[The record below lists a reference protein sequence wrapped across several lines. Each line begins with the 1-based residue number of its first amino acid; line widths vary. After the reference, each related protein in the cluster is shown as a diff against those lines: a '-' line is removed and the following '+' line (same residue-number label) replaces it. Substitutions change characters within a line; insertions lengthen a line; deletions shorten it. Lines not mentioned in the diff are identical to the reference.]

1 MGDIS
6 SDAVVNRLDQY
17 IRGVQVWK
25 ETVLEEEVV
34 PRAPEIE
41 TTGIHILGTG
51 GVLTYLAQCCNPL
64 PGERSSG
71 HYARTRRD
79 GSPP

>member
-17 IRGVQVWK
+17 IRERDGVE
-25 ETVLEEEVV
+25 ETVPEEEVV

-51 GVLTYLAQCCNPL
+51 SAHAPGAVL
-64 PGERSSG
+64 
-71 HYARTRRD
+71 
-79 GSPP
+79 